1 MNRKDEQLISQFMQA
16 NKQEI
21 TDSGFSRKVMRKLP
35 ASSSAK
41 LWSDILTIICVI
53 SCCILFYAYDGFNL
67 ILQSL
72 REVFQNQT
80 MEIMNQPNS
89 LWTSLVTIA
98 TIAFLSIRSVWA
110 IKE

>member
-21 TDSGFSRKVMRKLP
+21 ADNGFSRKVMRKLP
-35 ASSSAK
+35 ASSAK
-41 LWSDILTIICVI
+41 RWSDILTVICVI
-53 SCCILFYAYDGFNL
+53 SCCILFYACNGFNL